1 MGKIPPP
8 TSGDYPELPEK
19 EWLEVKILSIE
30 PYDDTRFPK
39 PDGTPAPR
47 FEIILEPTD
56 PELAASH
63 IWVRSARSWD
73 DRSNLYKV
81 AQATFPK
88 PLPNEELYEVDT
100 DSLVGK
106 VLMVMGKYGPDDTD
120 HKFLKPTDYKSVAKP
135 AGRTAA
141 RSSAPAAKP
150 AAAPKAKEAESG
162 DIEI

>member
-19 EWLEVKILSIE
+19 EWFEVKIKSID

-73 DRSNLYKV
+73 DRSNLYKI

-88 PLPNEELYEVDT
+88 PLANEELYEVDT
-100 DSLVGK
+100 DDLIDK
-106 VLMVMGKYGPDDTD
+106 VLMVMGKYAPEDTD

-135 AGRTAA
+135 ATRSA
-141 RSSAPAAKP
+141 RPAAAAAK
-150 AAAPKAKEAESG
+150 AAPKAAPADDG
-162 DIEI
+162 DIDI